1 MPIGRPGSEE
11 RSRVRWLITCY
22 VVELLALAIWIGG
35 LVVIIASVI
44 PAVFNSLGMEAGGRF
59 LTRVFHGYNGLIAV
73 CIVALVGSGAWRTW
87 LSTRGGVRA
96 AALTRT
102 ELLVLTA
109 MILVAVLITAG
120 FGPATVQRQ
129 EEAFAAQ
136 GEAARKAAYEA
147 FFRTHTIVR
156 GLYLLNL
163 GLGIGLTGLK
173 VKTWL
178 KRTLE

>member
-1 MPIGRPGSEE
+1 M
-11 RSRVRWLITCY
+11 RWLITCY
-22 VVELLALAIWIGG
+22 LLELLALAIWIGG

-73 CIVALVGSGAWRTW
+73 CIVALVGSGACRTW
-87 LSTRGGVRA
+87 LSIRGGVKA

-102 ELLVLTA
+102 ELLLLMA
-109 MILVAVLITAG
+109 MIVVAVLITAG

-136 GEAARKAAYEA
+136 SEAARKAAYEA
-147 FFRTHTIVR
+147 FFRTHMIVR

-163 GLGIGLTGLK
+163 GLGIVLTAVK
-173 VKTWL
+173 VRTWL
-178 KRTLE
+178 KKSTE